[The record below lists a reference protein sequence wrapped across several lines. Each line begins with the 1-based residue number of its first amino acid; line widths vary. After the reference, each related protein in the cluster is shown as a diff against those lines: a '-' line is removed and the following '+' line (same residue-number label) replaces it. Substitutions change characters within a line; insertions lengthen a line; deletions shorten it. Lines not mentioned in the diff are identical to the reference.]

1 MKPIIGVTTVTHRY
15 ERGTITK
22 VSTNFANA
30 ISKGGAVPLH
40 IPILKTKEQAREIL
54 SVIDALV
61 ISGGDESVHPMFYGQ
76 PYSKHHVC
84 CYPERDEWEIMLVR
98 EAADMG
104 VPMMGICR
112 GMQLL
117 NVAFGGN
124 LINNLHNEI
133 DEVNGH
139 WGGNI
144 DMAFAVHTLK
154 LKTGSIMHDIFG
166 KDTIMVNSFH
176 NQVVKDLGEGF
187 TPTAWAE
194 DGLIEAF
201 ENPHHN
207 YTVGVQWHPE
217 AMIERHENMVL
228 LFERLRDEANAHKR
242 IRLKKEYAL
251 VTE

>member
-1 MKPIIGVTTVTHRY
+1 
-15 ERGTITK
+15 
-22 VSTNFANA
+22 
-30 ISKGGAVPLH
+30 
-40 IPILKTKEQAREIL
+40 
-54 SVIDALV
+54 
-61 ISGGDESVHPMFYGQ
+61 
-76 PYSKHHVC
+76 
-84 CYPERDEWEIMLVR
+84 
-98 EAADMG
+98 
-104 VPMMGICR
+104 
-112 GMQLL
+112 
-117 NVAFGGN
+117 
-124 LINNLHNEI
+124 
-133 DEVNGH
+133 
-139 WGGNI
+139 
-144 DMAFAVHTLK
+144 
-154 LKTGSIMHDIFG
+154 
-166 KDTIMVNSFH
+166 MVNSFH